1 MMERFGFN
9 INLKNSPEDILELG
23 EKALKNGDYEAIE
36 VTYYEHKEH
45 VDTTAYNKAIKTIVE
60 KYHPQVLVHI
70 SAFNMAEEN
79 SVLRKA
85 ILEEVQSCIDYT
97 EYLGGKEIVIHSGD
111 KYAGLHTPIVH
122 EDGSRPTEEEIY
134 EMAFGLSVEL
144 MQKACDLAAAKGMTL
159 YTENL
164 NATALTL
171 TMDEVLR
178 YVKAVNR
185 DNLKIVFDVGHCNH
199 VIGTIY
205 PEVVKGGS
213 LLKHLHI
220 HDNHGIGKDQ
230 HLPIGEGTLDF
241 EEFVK
246 GLKDVNY
253 DGLYMMELYCATP
266 ENLKTS
272 REKLAKILEGYR

>member
-1 MMERFGFN
+1 MERFGFN
-9 INLKNSPEDILELG
+9 INLKNSPEAILELG
-23 EKALKNGDYEAIE
+23 EKALKNGDFEAIE

-45 VDTTAYNKAIKTIVE
+45 VDTTAYNKAIRTIVE
-60 KYHPQVLVHI
+60 KYNPQVLVHI
-70 SAFNMAEEN
+70 SAFNLAEEN

-85 ILEEVQSCIDYT
+85 ILEEIQSCIDYT

-111 KYAGLHTPIVH
+111 KYAGLHTPIAH
-122 EDGSRPTEEEIY
+122 EDGSRPTEEEVY
-134 EMAFGLSVEL
+134 EMAFGLSVEM
-144 MQKACDLAAAKGMTL
+144 MQKACDLAAEKGMTL

-164 NATALTL
+164 NGNAITL
-171 TMDEVLR
+171 TMDEVVH

-199 VIGTIY
+199 MVGSIY
-205 PEVVKGGS
+205 PEVLKAGA

-220 HDNHGIGKDQ
+220 HDNHGQRDE

-246 GLKDVNY
+246 GLKDVGY
-253 DGLYMMELYCATP
+253 SDLYMMELYQATP
-266 ENLKTS
+266 ENLKIS
-272 REKLAKILEGYR
+272 REKLNKILEGYR